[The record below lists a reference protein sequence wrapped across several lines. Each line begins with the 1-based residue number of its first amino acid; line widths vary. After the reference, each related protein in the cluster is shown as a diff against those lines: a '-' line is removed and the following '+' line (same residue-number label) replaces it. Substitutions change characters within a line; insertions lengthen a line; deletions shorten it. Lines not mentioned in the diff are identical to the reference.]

1 MGELLRSSY
10 EEERSEY
17 DPHNPD
23 IVAFNMR
30 LAQKHANDP
39 FVLLDHDPVRY
50 TFQGHLY
57 RKVARSQLRSWTRL
71 LIVMIRDLVYFKGWP
86 NAILGTKERLIT

>member
-50 TFQGHLY
+50 TFQGAF
-57 RKVARSQLRSWTRL
+57 V
-71 LIVMIRDLVYFKGWP
+71 
-86 NAILGTKERLIT
+86 